1 MAFIILLVL
10 AIVIVSSCAFVVKE
24 KHCYV
29 IERLGSYHTVCNSG
43 LHFKLPVIDRVVS
56 KLSLKEQV
64 LDFEPQSVITKDN
77 VTIRIN
83 SVVYANVFD
92 PKAYT
97 YGVENPI
104 LGLQNLTATTLRN
117 IIGTLELDQTLTSR
131 ETINEQMQ
139 ESLDR
144 ATDAWGIKVNRVEIK
159 DIIPPKDIQEAM
171 EKQMRA
177 ERERRQAVL
186 EAQAHKESAITRAEG
201 DKEAKI
207 IEAEGIKQSQIIL
220 ANADAEKIAIVNR
233 AEVEAAKNLKNENV
247 ADIVTKLRSLSTLRD
262 VADGQAT
269 KLFIPSDM
277 TDSLGKMAVFG
288 ETVNPGPAAPVK
300 PRDTYRQMVSK
311 EAARN
316 AVADDACIKQ
326 GTSPVTRNAAMT
338 NYSNNHK
345 LERR

>member
-10 AIVIVSSCAFVVKE
+10 VIVIVSSCAFVVKE

-92 PKAYT
+92 PKSYT

-220 ANADAEKIAIVNR
+220 ANADAEKISIVNR

-247 ADIVTKLRSLSTLRD
+247 AEIVTKLRGLNTLRD

-277 TDSLGKMAVFG
+277 TDSLGKMAILG
-288 ETVNPGPAAPVK
+288 ETVNPGPAASVK
-300 PRDTYRQMVSK
+300 PRDSYRQMVSK
-311 EAARN
+311 EAARS
-316 AVADDACIKQ
+316 AVLDDACIKQ
-326 GTSPVTRNAAMT
+326 GTSPVTRNAAMA